1 MQGSVPPNDDA
12 ALPQPG
18 IAQLR
23 EAYGIDARLETEL
36 GEAWALI
43 EPHIAGIARELLERR
58 AASGGPAVTEEV
70 IRQRVA
76 YAHAKLARPI
86 DQTWLDTIVAEA
98 DRISQRDLDFSVVAS
113 SMVVAQMRIHALF
126 FELTQDIA
134 RIERV
139 TRATQKLA
147 VIEFEIIVSR
157 LRAIARAR
165 NLAALRAEA
174 AAVRAE
180 LGEEI
185 TSTARASRDVARFTE
200 QTSLELQSLRAPAA
214 EVSIAADQSA
224 VAMAESAHSAAGLI
238 MVYESA
244 REDALAAAEV
254 AGRADAIA
262 IEGAENAAN
271 LAAHTARIES
281 VVTLIAGIANQTKLL
296 ALNASIE
303 AARAGE
309 SGRGFAIVAQEV
321 RSLADQAADAT
332 GGITATIRQA
342 QGASDVMA
350 LTNQSILAI
359 VGELLARVRGVSAAM
374 DSQVATVAAILA
386 SIDET
391 AVSSREIA
399 QLIATISERVALLAN
414 AAEEAGRQAKAA
426 DSALQ
431 RVEERVGEFMTGV
444 GR

>member
-1 MQGSVPPNDDA
+1 MKGSISSADET
-12 ALPQPG
+12 ALKQPD
-18 IAQLR
+18 IAKLR
-23 EAYGIDARLETEL
+23 EAYGIDSTLETEL
-36 GEAWALI
+36 GEAWTLI
-43 EPHIAGIARELLERR
+43 EPHIAGIVRELLERR
-58 AASGGPAVTEEV
+58 GLAVTDDL

-76 YAHAKLARPI
+76 YAHAKLACPI
-86 DQTWLDTIVAEA
+86 DQAWLDTIVAEA
-98 DRISQRDLDFSVVAS
+98 DRIAQRDLQFQVVAA

-126 FELTQDIA
+126 FELTRDPA
-134 RIERV
+134 KLERL

-147 VIEFEIIVSR
+147 VIEAQIIVSR
-157 LRAIARAR
+157 LRAIARTR
-165 NLAALRAEA
+165 NQAALRDEA

-180 LGEEI
+180 LGQEI
-185 TSTARASRDVARFTE
+185 TATARASRDVARFTE
-200 QTSLELQSLRAPAA
+200 QTSAELQALRAPAA

-224 VAMAESAHSAAGLI
+224 VAMAESAQSAAGLI
-238 MVYESA
+238 TVYEQA
-244 REDALAAAEV
+244 RENALAAAEV

-262 IEGAENAAN
+262 IEGAENAES
-271 LAAHTARIES
+271 LAAHNARIES
-281 VVTLIAGIANQTKLL
+281 VVTLIADIAHQTKLL

-359 VGELLARVRGVSAAM
+359 VGELLERVRGVSTAM
-374 DSQVATVAAILA
+374 ESQLATVAAILA

-399 QLIATISERVALLAN
+399 VLIATISERVGRLAG
-414 AAEEAGRQAKAA
+414 AAEEAGRQANAA
-426 DSALQ
+426 GDALQ
-431 RVEERVGEFMTGV
+431 RVEERVGAFMTEV